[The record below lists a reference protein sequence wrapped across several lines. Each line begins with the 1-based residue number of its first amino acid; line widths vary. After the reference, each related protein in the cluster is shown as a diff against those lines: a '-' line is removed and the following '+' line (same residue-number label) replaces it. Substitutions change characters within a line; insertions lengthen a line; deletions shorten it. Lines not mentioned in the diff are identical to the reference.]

1 MDAGALGKF
10 TAQTMEHIEDR
21 FGDEATLR
29 IVAIV
34 AIVAKVYV
42 GDATEILVT
51 SDDDR
56 PWVQLAFLQEG
67 VNSLEARLAMFQDD
81 D

>member
-1 MDAGALGKF
+1 MDAGALGTF

-34 AIVAKVYV
+34 AEVDV